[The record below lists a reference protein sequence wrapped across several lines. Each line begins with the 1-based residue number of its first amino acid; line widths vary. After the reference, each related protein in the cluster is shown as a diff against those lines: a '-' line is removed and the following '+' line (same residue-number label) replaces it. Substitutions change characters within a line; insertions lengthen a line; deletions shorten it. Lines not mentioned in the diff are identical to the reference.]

1 MSNLLDNFKTHI
13 LLGKEEEAIDL
24 ALSEHSIK
32 VELLSD
38 PELYDSLRPLL
49 RRDDVKSKEL
59 IFSLLG
65 MILRNGKAYKDNG
78 GVEDVIN
85 FSLDYMN
92 DLYTNYVLTVFGKN
106 HHLSLEQRRYHLHVK
121 EQLRQLFDKIL
132 GRMFLLFCSVLAL
145 SFFLTDLIGWAA
157 TFTID
162 GITLAFFVLYGLY
175 AFSSFKF
182 IYYFSKIVWVWQPP
196 SASWEVRG

>member
-24 ALSEHSIK
+24 ALSENSIK
-32 VELLSD
+32 VELLLN
-38 PELYDSLRPLL
+38 PELYNSLRPLL
-49 RRDDVKSKEL
+49 RRDDIKAKEL

-65 MILRNGKAYKDNG
+65 MILKNGKTYKDNDS
-78 GVEDVIN
+78 VEDVIN

-106 HHLSLEQRRYHLHVK
+106 HHLSVEQRRYHLHVK
-121 EQLRQLFDKIL
+121 EQVRKAFDKIL
-132 GRMFLLFCSVLAL
+132 ARMFLIFCSVLAL
-145 SFFLTDLIGWAA
+145 SFLVSGFIGRAA
-157 TFTID
+157 TVTID
-162 GITLAFFVLYGLY
+162 GIVLTFFLLYGLY
-175 AFSSFKF
+175 TFSSFKF
-182 IYYFSKIVWVWQPP
+182 IYYFSGIIWFWQPP

>member
-1 MSNLLDNFKTHI
+1 MSNLLDNFKTRI
-13 LLGKEEEAIDL
+13 LLGKGEDAIDL
-24 ALSEHSIK
+24 ALSENSIK
-32 VELLSD
+32 VELLSN

-49 RRDDVKSKEL
+49 RRDDSKSKEL
-59 IFSLLG
+59 IFCLLG
-65 MILRNGKAYKDNG
+65 MILKNGKAYKDNEAI
-78 GVEDVIN
+78 EDVIN

-121 EQLRQLFDKIL
+121 EQLRTAFDKIL
-132 GRMFLLFCSVLAL
+132 GRMFLIFCSILAL
-145 SFFLTDLIGWAA
+145 SFLITDLIGWAA
-157 TFTID
+157 MFTID
-162 GITLAFFVLYGLY
+162 GITFAFFVLYGLY